1 MRKTAEYTWRDYK
14 KNADIAMEINMTPVL
29 DKMRDR
35 LPRILKKITG
45 PKGGRKQGK
54 PLKRLQDA

>member
-1 MRKTAEYTWRDYK
+1 MKYMRKTAEYTWRDYK

-35 LPRILKKITG
+35 LPRI
-45 PKGGRKQGK
+45 
-54 PLKRLQDA
+54 